1 MNYSLP
7 YKTKQFFFALIKLS
21 IVVGAF
27 YFIYNKLNNNGNLKF
42 NAFFTFLNENAFF
55 SAKNLFFLLVLSLF
69 NWFLEIL
76 KWKQLVSTIK
86 KISFFEA
93 TKQTLGSLTAS
104 LFTPNRIGEYGAK
117 AIYFVNSYRKK
128 IMLLN
133 LVGNTLQMVVT
144 VVFGSIGLL
153 LFTSI
158 YSINIDVYRILRIL
172 TLGVVIIVFF
182 ILGVKQTKY
191 TIKGFSLNKI
201 FIFLKNLPVKVSFL
215 VTVFSIFRYVL
226 FSFQFYYLLLLF
238 GVNMHY
244 LDAMIIITTMYLL
257 TSIIPTLFIFD
268 VVVKG
273 SVAIFLFSFTS
284 ISTLTILSVI
294 TTMWIL
300 NFVIPSVAGCYFV
313 LTFNYKKQLKP

>member
-27 YFIYNKLNNNGNLKF
+27 YFIYNKLANNGNLKF
-42 NAFFTFLNENAFF
+42 STFFTFLNENAFF
-55 SAKNLFFLLVLSLF
+55 SAKNVFFLLVLSLF

-153 LFTSI
+153 LFTST

-201 FIFLKNLPVKVSFL
+201 FLFLKNLPVKVSFL

-244 LDAMIIITTMYLL
+244 LDAMVIITTMYLL

-273 SVAIFLFSFTS
+273 SVAVFLFSFTS

-313 LTFNYKKQLKP
+313 LTFNHKKQLKP

>member
-27 YFIYNKLNNNGNLKF
+27 YFIYNKLANNGNLKF
-42 NAFFTFLNENAFF
+42 STFFTFLNENAFF
-55 SAKNLFFLLVLSLF
+55 SAKNVFFLLVLSLF

-153 LFTSI
+153 LFTST

-201 FIFLKNLPVKVSFL
+201 FLFLKNLPVKVSFL

-273 SVAIFLFSFTS
+273 SVAVFLFSFTS

-313 LTFNYKKQLKP
+313 LTFNYKKQIKP